1 MGERAVRERV
11 PQWIDEMRRIAS
23 RQPAT
28 GACAIATAMEL
39 WAWTF
44 DRLRASQRG
53 GVGDPGRA
61 GDEPGE
67 APDASSVPVAD
78 ALGLLLSAR
87 AFVLEVA
94 EADDALLVDMC
105 HAHVVRTCGEV
116 GRTCAEL
123 VFGSLR
129 HPAWEADSNICYHA
143 ADLEMLEQ
151 YVPGLASCARA
162 YSDVIEAD
170 GSHPD
175 KAGPCVRFEGFE
187 EFLRLRTRL
196 DGCLAGGFIA
206 RQRAAERMQK
216 ED

>member
-11 PQWIDEMRRIAS
+11 PQWIDEMRRVAS
-23 RQPAT
+23 RHPAT
-28 GACAIATAMEL
+28 GACAVGTALEM

-44 DRLRASQRG
+44 DRLHAAAAES
-53 GVGDPGRA
+53 A
-61 GDEPGE
+61 
-67 APDASSVPVAD
+67 APHDGSSVPMAD

-87 AFVLEVA
+87 AFVLQA
-94 EADDALLVDMC
+94 ADAGDQLLVDMC

-116 GRTCAEL
+116 GRACAEL

-129 HPAWEADSNICYHA
+129 HPAWEIDSNSCYHA

-170 GSHPD
+170 GSHLD

-187 EFLRLRTRL
+187 EFVRLRTRL

-206 RQRAAERMQK
+206 RQRAAAQVRQRE
-216 ED
+216 